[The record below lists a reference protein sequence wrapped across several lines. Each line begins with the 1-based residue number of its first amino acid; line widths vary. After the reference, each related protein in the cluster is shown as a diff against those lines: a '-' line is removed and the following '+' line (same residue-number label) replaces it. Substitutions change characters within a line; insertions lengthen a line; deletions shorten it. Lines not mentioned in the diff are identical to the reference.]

1 MDGIRKCVH
10 PLKPTFFCGAGF
22 SREKSHFNRR
32 MSCVFLGIFLDKGP
46 FQRGGLMALVQ
57 TAPGA
62 PTPGL
67 AVLKVSNSV
76 FTRERTK
83 NSPKSKTLFQ
93 HVLLETLGQ
102 KAPGAPTL
110 VSAVLKVPNF
120 VFPRARATNSPKRKT
135 LSQQMLLVAR
145 GQIASGTP
153 RSVRLS

>member
-1 MDGIRKCVH
+1 
-10 PLKPTFFCGAGF
+10 
-22 SREKSHFNRR
+22 
-32 MSCVFLGIFLDKGP
+32 
-46 FQRGGLMALVQ
+46 MALVQ
-57 TAPGA
+57 IAPGA

-110 VSAVLKVPNF
+110 VSAAPKVPNS
-120 VFPRARATNSPKRKT
+120 VFPLATAPCGLGPDSSRGANIRFGCPESFQLRLYARKDEEFPKK
-135 LSQQMLLVAR
+135 
-145 GQIASGTP
+145 
-153 RSVRLS
+153 